1 MAEAFSTNY
10 RSMTDMEQA
19 DMTVPWEKFFV
30 HVAGKTNNAHQDF
43 VKKLRGIGK
52 NQVSSFGEGDFLV
65 VFCPVVSRVGTDI
78 NVAMKGIPGRSMLK
92 IDPERV
98 VAPSRR
104 QVDDPN
110 VRLTVDCLFHEDRL
124 LTCDLNR
131 EAWAEVQKLLG
142 SSRPVVPHWKRF
154 LSKGGFWVIALD
166 FAWSWWSWCRDRLAG
181 WGVAVGAGAME
192 GAGGDKGRKERV

>member
-1 MAEAFSTNY
+1 
-10 RSMTDMEQA
+10 
-19 DMTVPWEKFFV
+19 
-30 HVAGKTNNAHQDF
+30 
-43 VKKLRGIGK
+43 

-78 NVAMKGIPGRSMLK
+78 NVAMKGIPGGKPTILVVMHHTF
-92 IDPERV
+92 DPERV

-142 SSRPVVPHWKRF
+142 SSRPVVTTLFTDLIRSGLHTFNGVQLMLPVKMVVAMAIWMCC
-154 LSKGGFWVIALD
+154 
-166 FAWSWWSWCRDRLAG
+166 SW
-181 WGVAVGAGAME
+181 
-192 GAGGDKGRKERV
+192 